1 MEVRIFRIFLVPALV
16 LGAFAAAAVAADKV
30 NIGDFS
36 AGSLTHW
43 KTQSFAGDTEYNIE
57 QRDGKSVLVANSSGT
72 ASALGRK
79 IKVDLTKTPY
89 VNWSWKVDS
98 AMSNLDERSKQ
109 GDDYA
114 ARLYVV
120 KSSGA
125 LFWKTKAVNY
135 VWSGNEPKD
144 TSWKSAWKPK
154 NDVMV
159 AVRGPDDSL
168 GEWKTEKRNVR
179 EDFKKIYGIDIKRI
193 EGVAIMTD
201 TDNSGLSA
209 TAEYGDIYFS
219 AE

>member
-1 MEVRIFRIFLVPALV
+1 MAQYPTL
-16 LGAFAAAAVAADKV
+16 
-30 NIGDFS
+30 N
-36 AGSLTHW
+36 
-43 KTQSFAGDTEYNIE
+43 
-57 QRDGKSVLVANSSGT
+57 
-72 ASALGRK
+72 
-79 IKVDLTKTPY
+79 
-89 VNWSWKVDS
+89 
-98 AMSNLDERSKQ
+98 ERSKQ

-135 VWSGNEPKD
+135 VWSGSELRDN
-144 TSWKSAWKPK
+144 SWKSAWKPK

-159 AVRGPDDSL
+159 AVRGTDDSI

-179 EDFKKIYGIDIKRI
+179 EDFKKAYGIDIKQI

-201 TDNSGLSA
+201 TDNSGLNA
-209 TAEYGDIYFS
+209 TAEYGDIYFT